1 MCEMACSLEKEGEC
15 NRAYS
20 RIKVI
25 KLDEGMDIPSVCLQC
40 EDPVCEKVCPV
51 KAIAR
56 DSNGTVLI
64 DYESCIG
71 CKMCLALCPLGA
83 ISLNPQS
90 KKIIKCD
97 LCSGD
102 PTCVKFCQPKA
113 IDFVRRDRVD
123 IVKKRVAAGKVLES
137 IQSQEKL
144 KAGRS

>member
-15 NRAYS
+15 NRVYS

>member
-1 MCEMACSLEKEGEC
+1 MACSLEKEGEC

-51 KAIAR
+51 KAIER
-56 DSNGTVLI
+56 DSNGTLLI

-113 IDFVRRDRVD
+113 IDFIRKDRVD
-123 IVKKRVAAGKVLES
+123 IVKKRVAARKVLES
-137 IQSQEKL
+137 IQNQEKL